1 MLATP
6 DHPPRFFFFF
16 ANHELNRTK
25 IEPRKSPY
33 FLPFPLLTIST
44 FLFIICSYFSLFS
57 NPARR
62 KDEIRRCERSEH
74 DFLANHELN
83 RTKIGPRKSPY
94 FLSFPLFTIST
105 FLIIICSYFSLF
117 SKTVRWKDKI
127 WRCERSEHDF
137 LVNHELNR
145 TNIRPRKTPYFLS
158 FPLFTISAFLIIIVS
173 YFSLFSKIP

>member
-33 FLPFPLLTIST
+33 FLSFPLFTIST
-44 FLFIICSYFSLFS
+44 FLIIICSYFSLFS
-57 NPARR
+57 KPVRR
-62 KDEIRRCERSEH
+62 QEEIWRCERSEH
-74 DFLANHELN
+74 NFLANHELN
-83 RTKIGPRKSPY
+83 RTKILPRKTPY
-94 FLSFPLFTIST
+94 FLSFLLFTIST

-137 LVNHELNR
+137 SVNHELNR

-158 FPLFTISAFLIIIVS
+158 FPLFTIAAFLIIIVS
-173 YFSLFSKIP
+173 YFFLFSKIP